1 VVSVSGGNPRP
12 GPPAPRSGDVEPL
25 LHLIG
30 RDEWAAAQAR
40 GTAYRPPAAEQVG
53 FVHLSSPAQVL
64 IPAERFHAGRD
75 DLVVLV
81 VHPGRLRDPV
91 RWEPG
96 VPPEGDLLF
105 PHLYGSIDHDAV
117 VAVVPLTRDA
127 GGRYEAPTLPRLS
140 SS

>member
-1 VVSVSGGNPRP
+1 VGPVSAGSSGG
-12 GPPAPRSGDVEPL
+12 GSSGAGSGGADPL

-40 GTAYRPPAAEQVG
+40 GTPYRPTDADDVG

-64 IPAERFHAGRD
+64 IPAERFYAGRD
-75 DLVVLV
+75 DLVLLVLD
-81 VHPGRLRDPV
+81 PGRLRDPV

-105 PHLYGSIDHDAV
+105 PHLYGSIDLDAV
-117 VAVVPLTRDA
+117 MAALPLTRDPD
-127 GGRYEAPTLPRLS
+127 GRYELPTLPSLPS
-140 SS
+140 S